1 MNNKLIELVLKSSMV
16 LEHRDARHW
25 RVVGDLGGRE
35 GGHDGAVLLLLLLLC
50 RVGQQLVAAVL
61 VLLDAVLVALGV
73 VRVSSIS
80 A

>member
-25 RVVGDLGGRE
+25 RVVGDLGGWERC
-35 GGHDGAVLLLLLLLC
+35 HNMFLLLG
-50 RVGQQLVAAVL
+50 RVGHQLVAAVP

-73 VRVSSIS
+73 VGAGTVS